1 MVKIDVKPEVLFPVK
16 CAWCRKTTDF
26 STIRHSHSICEE
38 CKDDLLL
45 AGRLALKDHS

>member
-1 MVKIDVKPEVLFPVK
+1 MVKIDTKPEQRFPVK

-26 STIRHSHSICEE
+26 STIEHSHSICEE

-45 AGRLALKDHS
+45 TGHLTRKKP